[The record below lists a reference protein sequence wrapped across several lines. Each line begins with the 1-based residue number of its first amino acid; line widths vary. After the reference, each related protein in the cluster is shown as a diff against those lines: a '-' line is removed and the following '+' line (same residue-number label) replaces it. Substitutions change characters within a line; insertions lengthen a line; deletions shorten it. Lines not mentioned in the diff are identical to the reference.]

1 MTSAD
6 EILKDECTDQVKD
19 ILASLS
25 GDGDRKEARITQWTE
40 FHTSYIA
47 GDSRECILIN
57 SIYHELEK
65 SEKKTVMQY

>member
-25 GDGDRKEARITQWTE
+25 GDGDRKEARITQWTK
-40 FHTSYIA
+40 FDTSYIA

-57 SIYHELEK
+57 SIYHALEK
-65 SEKKTVMQY
+65 SEKKQ